1 MLVLLL
7 GKQVTPPISKD
18 ERRIVVPP
26 LFVAGCAQI
35 RAASDDLYDR

>member
-26 LFVAGCAQI
+26 LFVAGRAQHG
-35 RAASDDLYDR
+35 AFPDDLYDR